1 MTLTDSCLLSGAK
14 HQLVIKDAID
24 VTVDNN
30 MIYQDANAAGSIID
44 IAAVAKNIAFTN
56 NTILTESVNSG
67 MMLRYLQ
74 GSDPE
79 KARAYFANNVSRYPS
94 SIIRQTYTDELS
106 RYSFKQHSNRYGDN
120 TYDRYQHSE
129 SVAEEVIDAS
139 VKAPECGL
147 DIRYSEC
154 HTEGSCDE

>member
-30 MIYQDANAAGSIID
+30 MIYQDANAASSIID
-44 IAAVAKNIAFTN
+44 IAAAAKNIAFTN

-79 KARAYFANNVSRYPS
+79 KARAYFANNVWRY
-94 SIIRQTYTDELS
+94 
-106 RYSFKQHSNRYGDN
+106 H
-120 TYDRYQHSE
+120 
-129 SVAEEVIDAS
+129 V
-139 VKAPECGL
+139 
-147 DIRYSEC
+147 
-154 HTEGSCDE
+154 